1 MRNAGARP
9 GQPELPADAFDY
21 LDCVESAE
29 PIGEVAEPSAWLG
42 VAFSGMP
49 TWVTNLR
56 RAALR
61 PGEWAVV
68 DSSKEVL
75 HMVQPTSIGTAT
87 ILARTIDGRR
97 RLTTGIR
104 FAPGAG
110 RWVWAVIGPIHRR
123 SARRVVAGVEIRA
136 AGAA

>member
-1 MRNAGARP
+1 MP
-9 GQPELPADAFDY
+9 GW
-21 LDCVESAE
+21 
-29 PIGEVAEPSAWLG
+29 VA
-42 VAFSGMP
+42 
-49 TWVTNLR
+49 NLR

-68 DSSKEVL
+68 DSSKEML

-110 RWVWAVIGPIHRR
+110 RFIWAVIGPIHRR
-123 SARRVVAGVEIRA
+123 TARRTVSGAGIRA
-136 AGAA
+136 DGAA